1 MFIQVIQGRC
11 TKQDELR
18 ALIDEWEERLASGA
32 DGWLG
37 GTYGFTDDGTFFG
50 VVRFEDREAAMANSN
65 RPEQGA
71 WAERMAA
78 LFDGPVEFH
87 DSDDVT
93 LLFNGGSDEAGFVQI
108 IRGKVDDS
116 ARLRAVMTS
125 DPEGLH
131 AMRPDILGATLAIEA
146 DGTYTETVAF
156 TDEESARS
164 GEGQPPPPEIAS
176 ELEYA
181 MQGAR
186 FYDLRDPW
194 FSSAT

>member
-1 MFIQVIQGRC
+1 MFIQVIQGKC

-18 ALIDEWEERLASGA
+18 ALTDEWEERLASGA

-37 GTYGFTDDGTFFG
+37 GTYGFTDDETFFG

-78 LFDGPVEFH
+78 LFDGSVEFH

>member
-1 MFIQVIQGRC
+1 
-11 TKQDELR
+11 
-18 ALIDEWEERLASGA
+18 
-32 DGWLG
+32 
-37 GTYGFTDDGTFFG
+37 
-50 VVRFEDREAAMANSN
+50 
-65 RPEQGA
+65 
-71 WAERMAA
+71 
-78 LFDGPVEFH
+78 
-87 DSDDVT
+87 
-93 LLFNGGSDEAGFVQI
+93 
-108 IRGKVDDS
+108 
-116 ARLRAVMTS
+116 MTS
-125 DPEGLH
+125 DPEGGH

-146 DGTYTETVAF
+146 DGTYSETVAF